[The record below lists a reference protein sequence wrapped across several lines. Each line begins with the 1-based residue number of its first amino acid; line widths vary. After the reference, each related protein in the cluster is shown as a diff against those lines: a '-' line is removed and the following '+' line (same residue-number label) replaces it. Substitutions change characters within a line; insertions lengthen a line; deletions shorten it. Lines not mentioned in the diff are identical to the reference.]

1 MATYQTVKRT
11 SRTAKRKKGRMT
23 TAEYFQTEETLLPR
37 ELAFGELRVA
47 DAPLVPH
54 QRVVRDLTIALTA
67 HTREHRLGEVL
78 PAPLDVVLD
87 YERALVVQPDI
98 VFVASE
104 HMSIVADRLYGVP
117 DLAIEVLS
125 PQPRIGRLEER
136 VGWFARYGV
145 RECWLVDLARRHMAV
160 LTLDARGVVDR
171 ALAGAHEPIVSRVL
185 PGLRLRP
192 NDVLGWGG

>member
-1 MATYQTVKRT
+1 
-11 SRTAKRKKGRMT
+11 MT
-23 TAEYFQTEETLLPR
+23 TAEYFRTEETLLPR

-54 QRVVRDLTIALTA
+54 QRVVRDLTIALNA
-67 HTREHRLGEVL
+67 HAREHQLGEVL
-78 PAPLDVVLD
+78 PAPIDVVLD

-104 HMSIVADRLYGVP
+104 RLSIVMDRLYSVP
-117 DLAIEVLS
+117 DLAVEVLS
-125 PQPRIGRLEER
+125 PLPRIGRLEER

-145 RECWLVDLARRHMAV
+145 RECWLVDIARRHMAV
-160 LTLDARGVVDR
+160 LTLDERGVVDR
-171 ALAGAHEPIVSRVL
+171 ALAAAHEPIVSRVL

-192 NDVLGWGG
+192 SDVVGWGA

>member
-1 MATYQTVKRT
+1 M
-11 SRTAKRKKGRMT
+11 TA
-23 TAEYFQTEETLLPR
+23 AEYFRTEETVLPR

-67 HTREHRLGEVL
+67 HVRERQLGEVL
-78 PAPLDVVLD
+78 PAPIDVVLD

-104 HMSIVADRLYGVP
+104 RRGIVTDRLDGAP

-125 PQPRIGRLEER
+125 PLPRIGRIEER

-145 RECWLVDLARRHMAV
+145 RECWLVDIAHRRVAVVTLARH
-160 LTLDARGVVDR
+160 GVVDR
-171 ALAGAHEPIVSRVL
+171 ALAAADQPIASRVL
-185 PGLRLRP
+185 RELRLRP
-192 NDVLGWGG
+192 HEVLGWGG